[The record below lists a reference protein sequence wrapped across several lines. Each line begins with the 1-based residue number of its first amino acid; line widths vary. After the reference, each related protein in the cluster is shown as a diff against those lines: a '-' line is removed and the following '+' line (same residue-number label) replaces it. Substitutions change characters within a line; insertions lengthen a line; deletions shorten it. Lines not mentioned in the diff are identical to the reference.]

1 MLEFEGILRRNR
13 ALQEL
18 LELARTVVADG
29 VVTKVEAE
37 AFRHWV
43 DTNPDMSGV
52 WPVEIVTRTLTRVFA
67 DGKLSERELEELLK
81 LLEDVAGEGEGADP
95 EELGKLHRT
104 DE

>member
-1 MLEFEGILRRNR
+1 MVEFEGMLRRNR

-29 VVTKVEAE
+29 VVTETEADM
-37 AFRHWV
+37 FRRWA

-52 WPVEIVTRTLTRVFA
+52 WPVGIVTRALRRVFA
-67 DGKLSERELEELLK
+67 DGELSKNDREELLE
-81 LLEDVAGEGEGADP
+81 LLQDVAGEGEGAKP
-95 EELGKLHRT
+95 EEWGKLHRT